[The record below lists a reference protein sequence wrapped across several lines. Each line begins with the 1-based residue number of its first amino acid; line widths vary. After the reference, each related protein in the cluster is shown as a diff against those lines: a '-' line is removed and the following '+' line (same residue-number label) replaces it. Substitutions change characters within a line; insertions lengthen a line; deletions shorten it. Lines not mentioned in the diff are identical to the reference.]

1 MPQLDVVHALT
12 TYLWTWL
19 TLTLITLK
27 IKTFTLATKPKKQ
40 PPSISKEM
48 SLPTPWT

>member
-1 MPQLDVVHALT
+1 MPQLDTVHILT

-27 IKTFTLATKPKKQ
+27 IKTFTLTVKPKNQ
-40 PPSISKEM
+40 PLLKPKPTT
-48 SLPTPWT
+48 LPAPWT